1 MEEAEMVEATA
12 IVLAERL
19 EPMSVE
25 NRRALVV
32 MEFAVIEDPI
42 RVENPNSLEVI
53 VEPVMLEYI
62 PTDASIEEAL
72 IAFGRDNI
80 FRRVK
85 IDAILIR
92 EEV

>member
-1 MEEAEMVEATA
+1 MA
-12 IVLAERL
+12 LA
-19 EPMSVE
+19 VT
-25 NRRALVV
+25 
-32 MEFAVIEDPI
+32 EFVVIEDPT
-42 RVENPNSLEVI
+42 RVENPNVSEVM

-72 IAFGRDNI
+72 TAFGRDNT

-92 EEV
+92 KEV